1 MTIFYSTNIVIF
13 KWKQIFKIFGVK
25 QMDEKMFEKF
35 LNSGSTNLSN
45 LIIENYHKL
54 GLSEQELIIYLNL
67 QMYAQKGNYFPMV
80 QNISEN
86 TGYEESQIYNA
97 IQEMIKLG
105 IVELKTV
112 VENHQQRDVYS
123 LTPIYDRLKALFVQQ
138 ATNDSEKKLMSDTE
152 ELFKRI
158 EVEFGRPI
166 SPIEQEQVHQWI
178 DDDHYGIPLIQLA
191 LREAVLNQAYSLKY
205 MDRIL
210 ISWEK
215 SNIKTAE
222 QLQERRKKLG
232 Y

>member
-1 MTIFYSTNIVIF
+1 M
-13 KWKQIFKIFGVK
+13 IFGVK
-25 QMDEKMFEKF
+25 LMDEKMFEKF
-35 LNSGSTNLSN
+35 LNSGSTNISN
-45 LIIENYHKL
+45 LIIANYHNL
-54 GLSEQELIIYLNL
+54 GMNEQELIIYLNL

-80 QNISEN
+80 QNIAQN
-86 TGYEESQIYNA
+86 TGFDESEIYNLL
-97 IQEMIKLG
+97 QEMIKLG
-105 IVELKTV
+105 IIELKTV
-112 VENHQQRDVYS
+112 VENHQQRDIYS
-123 LTPIYDRLKALFVQQ
+123 LTPVYERLKALFIQQ
-138 ATNDSEKKLMSDTE
+138 ANNDSQQKLMSDTQ
-152 ELFKRI
+152 ELFKKI

-178 DDDHYGIPLIQLA
+178 DDDHYSIQLIGLA